1 MAGKLYHMGHYK
13 EALDHYDE
21 CLDKSDY
28 LIILDHSDQKTVEL
42 MMYKFGVVNK
52 KLLSSIYTIW
62 FPSDSFFRQNN

>member
-28 LIILDHSDQKTVEL
+28 LIILDHSD
-42 MMYKFGVVNK
+42 
-52 KLLSSIYTIW
+52 
-62 FPSDSFFRQNN
+62 